1 MNPPN
6 DIIGIFIIFEDI
18 HLIQTISLV
27 FSMILVGQTG
37 FKSSTQGTG
46 YAPIVDRCKFGVTWV
61 AGPYKFPN
69 VNGFTGVTSPR
80 NKWSYVGPHLELVTG
95 PIL

>member
-1 MNPPN
+1 
-6 DIIGIFIIFEDI
+6 
-18 HLIQTISLV
+18 
-27 FSMILVGQTG
+27 MILVGQTG

-61 AGPYKFPN
+61 AGAYKFPN
-69 VNGFTGVTSPR
+69 VNGFPGVTSTR